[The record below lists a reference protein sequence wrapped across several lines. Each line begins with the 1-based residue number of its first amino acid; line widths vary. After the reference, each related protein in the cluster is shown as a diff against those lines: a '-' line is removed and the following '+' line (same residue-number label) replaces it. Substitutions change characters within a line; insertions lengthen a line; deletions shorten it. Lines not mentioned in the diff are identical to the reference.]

1 MNLGRYV
8 RFGIFLVVIFA
19 AMLAGAADVDFA
31 PLFSRDTDVF
41 GRSRWR
47 ALGPFL
53 EWNQAPSGE
62 VFWAAHPLY
71 SSMDDPDRKRSE
83 ANLLWPIWVN
93 KRIDNQSMW
102 QFMVLL

>member
-1 MNLGRYV
+1 MNFGRYV
-8 RFGIFLVVIFA
+8 RFVIFLVVFFA
-19 AMLAGAADVDFA
+19 AILTGAANVDFA

-53 EWNQAPSGE
+53 EWTRADSNQ

-71 SSMDDPDRKRSE
+71 SSLD
-83 ANLLWPIWVN
+83 
-93 KRIDNQSMW
+93 
-102 QFMVLL
+102 